1 MTSRASFF
9 KAIAG
14 ITLCASLAG
23 LTGCAGVPPATG
35 DADSSNPSEIGRS
48 GDAPPN
54 LRLSSTL
61 PGQTGRPSA
70 GASAPLPT
78 VEIPAAPQQL
88 PTIDLTAEA
97 EDVFQ
102 RIRNGFA
109 MPDINNDLV
118 LYHQQ
123 WYLNRPDY
131 LRRMVERSNPY
142 LHHIVEEIEKRGMPM
157 ELALLPMVE
166 SAYNAMA
173 YSRAKASGLWQ
184 FIPATGRRYNLDQ
197 NWWKDERRDIVA
209 STAAALEYLQSIYDM
224 HGDWHLALAS
234 YNWGE
239 GAVARA
245 VNKNRALDRPTDYL
259 SLTMPRETQNYV
271 PKLQALKNIFSNPNA
286 LKDLGIPA
294 IPNRPY
300 FATVSKPANI
310 DVKLAAQLADMP
322 LQEFVALNPAHN
334 RPVIVSD
341 SPMVI
346 PAEKVDTFVSNL
358 EAHEEKSKP
367 LSSWQSYTLRPG
379 DKLESVAPRFG
390 MTVASLKA
398 VNGIKGRIRI
408 APGLTLLVSGN
419 GGADMAPLP
428 GQPRLP
434 DADPT
439 PARAQTH
446 IVRRGETLPTLAKRF
461 GTTVAELRRLNR
473 LNSDTVA
480 AGTRLIISESAKTTA
495 RKSTQPTPKNA
506 KQKGK
511 KTPAVVKSPVKKK

>member
-23 LTGCAGVPPATG
+23 LTGCAGVRPATG
-35 DADSSNPSEIGRS
+35 DADSSKPSEIGRG

-61 PGQTGRPSA
+61 PSQTGRPST
-70 GASAPLPT
+70 GTSAPLPT
-78 VEIPAAPQQL
+78 VEIPATPQQL

-131 LRRMVERSNPY
+131 LRRMVERSSPY

-239 GAVARA
+239 GAVKRAIEKNEARG
-245 VNKNRALDRPTDYL
+245 LPTDYPN
-259 SLTMPRETQNYV
+259 LTMPKETRHYV
-271 PKLQALKNIFSNPNA
+271 PKLQALTRDMKLNDLPYKVVHANPARTVLNLCIFGDAETHIGRRFFQRLIDSNPDKLKLARELKRLSGMSRA
-286 LKDLGIPA
+286 LRNLYTYHLFNTPLYLSKNK
-294 IPNRPY
+294 PNRLGMIG
-300 FATVSKPANI
+300 VIDKPRPLQSLLSDSAI
-310 DVKLAAQLADMP
+310 DKPFNMLPLFQGELLKLGPTEFKLLNYLMKHPERVHSRAQLLDKVWGDHVFIEERTVDVHVKRLREALGAASAMVETVRGAGYRLTAQP
-322 LQEFVALNPAHN
+322 QLQ
-334 RPVIVSD
+334 
-341 SPMVI
+341 
-346 PAEKVDTFVSNL
+346 
-358 EAHEEKSKP
+358 
-367 LSSWQSYTLRPG
+367 
-379 DKLESVAPRFG
+379 
-390 MTVASLKA
+390 
-398 VNGIKGRIRI
+398 NG
-408 APGLTLLVSGN
+408 
-419 GGADMAPLP
+419 
-428 GQPRLP
+428 
-434 DADPT
+434 
-439 PARAQTH
+439 
-446 IVRRGETLPTLAKRF
+446 
-461 GTTVAELRRLNR
+461 
-473 LNSDTVA
+473 
-480 AGTRLIISESAKTTA
+480 
-495 RKSTQPTPKNA
+495 
-506 KQKGK
+506 
-511 KTPAVVKSPVKKK
+511 